1 MNRKQRKQEEARIV
15 EQMQDAIDKVKQEQ
29 QKPTKNQ
36 TYQPMDERTRKKIR
50 LIVGGVCIAVFLVM
64 FFIMR

>member
-1 MNRKQRKQEEARIV
+1 MNRKQRKEEETRIV
-15 EQMQDAIDKVKQEQ
+15 AQMQDAIDKVKQEQ
-29 QKPTKNQ
+29 QTTKKQ

-50 LIVGGVCIAVFLVM
+50 LIVGGVCIAVFIIM

>member
-1 MNRKQRKQEEARIV
+1 MNRKQRKQEETRIV

-36 TYQPMDERTRKKIR
+36 TYQSMDERTRKKIR
-50 LIVGGVCIAVFLVM
+50 RIVGGVCIAVFLVM

>member
-1 MNRKQRKQEEARIV
+1 MNRKQRKQEETRIV

-36 TYQPMDERTRKKIR
+36 TYQPMDERTSKKIR

>member
-1 MNRKQRKQEEARIV
+1 MNRKQRKEEEARIV

-29 QKPTKNQ
+29 QITKKQ

-50 LIVGGVCIAVFLVM
+50 LIVGGVCIAVFIIM
-64 FFIMR
+64 FLIMR